1 MQQASERGGAGLVY
15 FAFDLLE
22 IEGDN
27 LMALPLSERKSRLA
41 SLLTKPPNGIKF
53 SDHEGGDGEAR
64 HGLEGLVG
72 WSDPEGTHPF
82 LGFLLLGFHDDD
94 GGLQYAGR
102 VSTGMSQR
110 PPSPSPQAAEDKPA
124 REVRRERPV

>member
-1 MQQASERGGAGLVY
+1 MVY

-72 WSDPEGTHPF
+72 WSDPEATRPF

-94 GGLQYAGR
+94 GRLQYAGR

-124 REVRRERPV
+124 REVRREMSA